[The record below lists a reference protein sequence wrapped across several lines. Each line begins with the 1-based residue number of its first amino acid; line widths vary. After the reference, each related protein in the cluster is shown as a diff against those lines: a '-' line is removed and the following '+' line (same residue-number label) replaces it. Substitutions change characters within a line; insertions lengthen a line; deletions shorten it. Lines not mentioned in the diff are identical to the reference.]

1 MKKLILSLFV
11 CVLSVFCS
19 LDAQIYQPSIYDR
32 SERKTTI
39 GYTTNYSNGKFNSS
53 VYDGFNS
60 GLNSDNHKPNIRRSI
75 GYDDNGNQ
83 INTDNLPNGNPNPM
97 WEDGYEYYWDG
108 SVWWR
113 HAEFWFIVDL
123 GWQWWD
129 GSRWRTSI
137 RINPP
142 SDIIQYYK
150 ENPLPLKDIYPL
162 FILVILYT
170 TIKQLKLKQNEKLD
184 LERMG
189 CFRFSSSCN
198 NC

>member
-1 MKKLILSLFV
+1 
-11 CVLSVFCS
+11 
-19 LDAQIYQPSIYDR
+19 
-32 SERKTTI
+32 
-39 GYTTNYSNGKFNSS
+39 
-53 VYDGFNS
+53 
-60 GLNSDNHKPNIRRSI
+60 LNSDNHKPNIRRSI

-113 HAEFWFIVDL
+113 HAEFWFIVDW

-142 SDIIQYYK
+142 SGIIQYYK

-170 TIKQLKLKQNEKLD
+170 TIKQLKLK
-184 LERMG
+184 
-189 CFRFSSSCN
+189 
-198 NC
+198 